1 MWVALGQCRT
11 VCFSVALCHHLCSRQ
26 IEALWSCCSPPP
38 SSHAHSTWTT
48 GKRRGL
54 PSSLAPQQLVSR
66 SQLLW
71 SSGMVCVFSSYIRLS
86 ENCDDERSGKVL
98 AELSW
103 GKKKKALGAKYRSD
117 SAWSSLF
124 LFIHTHLILKRI
136 STFQGSVHKGENN
149 GLKKLKIATEQ
160 RQGN

>member
-1 MWVALGQCRT
+1 MSSPATSDYQKTVMMRGVGKCWQNSLG
-11 VCFSVALCHHLCSRQ
+11 A
-26 IEALWSCCSPPP
+26 
-38 SSHAHSTWTT
+38 
-48 GKRRGL
+48 
-54 PSSLAPQQLVSR
+54 
-66 SQLLW
+66 
-71 SSGMVCVFSSYIRLS
+71 
-86 ENCDDERSGKVL
+86 
-98 AELSW
+98 
-103 GKKKKALGAKYRSD
+103 KKKKALGAKYRSD